1 MFGKKKKINSKIRFQ
16 NSRFKNRLSRAR
28 TYKRQIHVR
37 PSGRGEIFL
46 SKIGLSSWFSRFATL
61 LVFIFL
67 IYLVFIPNIFFVKQV
82 IINTTQTADKPA
94 IQALTNSYLS
104 KRLPWPQKNLILLS
118 KKGLSDFLLKNDQK
132 ILKVSGI
139 NKKFPS
145 TLVIAITPRVDQFLI
160 QTASSTNFSVANDG
174 LVTGE
179 VFADASGALPGNL
192 TLVKLD
198 NSDGLIIGHKVFS
211 QSQTD
216 FLNQLQQQLPGI
228 VKLPINYYGLD
239 SLNTPDLTVYFKGG
253 FKIMISLNADT
264 AATLNHLSLLF
275 SQFSAADAQKLYYVD
290 MRFGD
295 NGYVCDKGTA
305 CVQSVILPNNNASG
319 TLVN

>member
-1 MFGKKKKINSKIRFQ
+1 MFGKKRKIDSKIRFQ
-16 NSRFKNRLSRAR
+16 NSQFKNRLSRAR
-28 TYKRQIHVR
+28 TYKRQIRIR
-37 PSGRGEIFL
+37 PSGRSEVFL
-46 SKIGLSSWFSRFATL
+46 SKIGLGSWFSRFATL
-61 LVFIFL
+61 LAFL
-67 IYLVFIPNIFFVKQV
+67 FLVYLVFIPNPFFVKQV
-82 IINTTQTADKPA
+82 IVNTPQAGDRPV
-94 IQALTNSYLS
+94 IQALTDSYLS

-118 KKGLSDFLLKNDQK
+118 KSGLGDFLLKNDRK

-145 TLVIAITPRVDQFLI
+145 TLVISITPRVDQFLI
-160 QTASSTNFSVANDG
+160 QTASSTNFSLANDG

-179 VFADASGALPGNL
+179 VFADASGTLPSSLALI
-192 TLVKLD
+192 KLD
-198 NSDGLIIGHKVFS
+198 NSDGLIIGRQAFS
-211 QSQTD
+211 QSQMD

-228 VKLPINYYGLD
+228 VKSPINYYGLD

-253 FKIMISLNADT
+253 FKIMASLNADT

-295 NGYVCDKGTA
+295 NGYVCDKGTT
-305 CVQSVILPNNNASG
+305 CVQSVTLPKNPF
-319 TLVN
+319 